1 MSFNFKNYI
10 QPDKKIQTMINNG
23 EDPDVIKT
31 TQMED
36 RGICFDKKKYVIEP
50 STFITY
56 ANTRTVSK
64 ENNQGIWFYNYKDNH
79 YDLLESKKYQ
89 KIFFTL
95 ITEVDPTWW
104 NLAMKATSWKGH
116 LKQQNHSERIILL

>member
-10 QPDKKIQTMINNG
+10 QPDNKIQTMINNG
-23 EDPDVIKT
+23 EAPDVIKT

-56 ANTRTVSK
+56 
-64 ENNQGIWFYNYKDNH
+64 
-79 YDLLESKKYQ
+79 
-89 KIFFTL
+89 
-95 ITEVDPTWW
+95 
-104 NLAMKATSWKGH
+104 
-116 LKQQNHSERIILL
+116 